1 VAPAADTAPVIVS
14 RESPSFPRE
23 AVRQGIESGLVRARL
38 TINAA
43 GDVSA
48 VTILS
53 ARPARVFDREVQTAL
68 QRWKFNRGTDGRS
81 YEAEVA
87 FQR

>member
-1 VAPAADTAPVIVS
+1 M
-14 RESPSFPRE
+14 
-23 AVRQGIESGLVRARL
+23 

-48 VTILS
+48 VTIIA

-68 QRWKFNRGTDGRS
+68 QRWKFNPGTDGRTF
-81 YEAEVA
+81 ETEIN